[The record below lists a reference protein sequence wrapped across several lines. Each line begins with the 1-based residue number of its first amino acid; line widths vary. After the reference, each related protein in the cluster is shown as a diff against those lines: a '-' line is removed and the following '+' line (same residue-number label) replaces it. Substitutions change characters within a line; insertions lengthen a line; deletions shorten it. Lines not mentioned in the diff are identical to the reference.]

1 MHSGAVEKIIK
12 YRFVFKSLGVV
23 VGIISNLV
31 SMWSNCRGSIGVYIS
46 LFAVLTSVA
55 LAIALFFASGGAMIA
70 VIGFLLPLL
79 QSQLVEF
86 LRDKFC

>member
-55 LAIALFFASGGAMIA
+55 LFFASGGAMIA
-70 VIGFLLPLL
+70 VIGFILPWV
-79 QSQLVEF
+79 QNRLVNN
-86 LRDKFC
+86 LVNKFC